1 MENRKIERNTKIIMK
16 KRNEELEKTLYNVFV
31 SNGFNIEDIS
41 ESPIPDFAD
50 NNIRKR
56 YLEYTLQS
64 LQNFR
69 KEHWQFLSSHGIK
82 SKEQIIEKAKEALN
96 NPHSYILCYENLEWL
111 FSLIETQ
118 KKNVVVIESKFL
130 TRGIIYPYEDLPFH
144 ILIRG
149 FEAWGASMQY
159 LIDEKTYLLIFIS
172 LYPVRKCNLNTI
184 KNM

>member
-96 NPHSYILCYENLEWL
+96 NP
-111 FSLIETQ
+111 
-118 KKNVVVIESKFL
+118 
-130 TRGIIYPYEDLPFH
+130 
-144 ILIRG
+144 
-149 FEAWGASMQY
+149 
-159 LIDEKTYLLIFIS
+159 
-172 LYPVRKCNLNTI
+172 
-184 KNM
+184 